1 MVLSEYNPDWV
12 NQFEIIKSVLLTK
25 LSGIIFRIEHVGS
38 TSVKGLSA
46 KPVIDIDIVI
56 PKGISLETIKDKLS
70 ELGYYHRGDLDV
82 KGREAF
88 GRTNDKDHRDPVL
101 DTIKHHLY
109 ACREDNFELEKHL
122 LFRDY
127 LRANPEA
134 RIAYESLKKDIAEKS
149 GQDVKKYVLTKE
161 TEARE
166 FIYSIVEKAGKM
178 KNLKS

>member
-1 MVLSEYNPDWV
+1 MVLSEYNPDWTD
-12 NQFEIIKSVLLTK
+12 QFEKIKSVLLTK

-56 PKGISLETIKDKLS
+56 PIGISLETIKDKLS
-70 ELGYYHRGDLDV
+70 ELGYFHRGDLDV

-88 GRTNDKDHRDPVL
+88 GRSNDKDLCDPVL

-109 ACREDNFELEKHL
+109 ACQEDNLELERHL

-127 LRANPEA
+127 LRAYPDA
-134 RIAYESLKKDIAEKS
+134 RLAYESLKKDIAEKS
-149 GQDVKKYVLTKE
+149 GQDVKAYVLTKE
-161 TEARE
+161 TEASE
-166 FIYSIVEKAGKM
+166 FINSVIEKARQQ
-178 KNLKS
+178 KSS